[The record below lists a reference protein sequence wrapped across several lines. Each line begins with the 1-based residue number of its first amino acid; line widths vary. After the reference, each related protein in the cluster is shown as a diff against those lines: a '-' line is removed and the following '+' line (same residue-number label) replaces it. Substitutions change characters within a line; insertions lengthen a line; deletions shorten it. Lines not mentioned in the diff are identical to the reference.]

1 MLLSNKTIVITGSS
15 RGIGLALAEA
25 CARDGASVVISS
37 RNNAAVENAV
47 DYLKQKGYTV
57 SGVRADVTNTLDLK
71 ILLGQAIRTY
81 GRVDVWINNAGI
93 AGGFRTLQSIPAGE
107 IKEIVEINLLGT
119 LYSCSLVIPYF
130 LEHGGGIIINVSGKG
145 GKGDASPYLAS
156 YAATKSAI
164 TSLTRSLAKENK
176 KQAISINCVF
186 PGIVETDMWRNIKT
200 CSETASQVEIIPVL
214 IDAWATPVSRVAGL
228 VVKLCA
234 QEPGRKSGKCYSAG
248 SVARYF
254 KAPFILLRHFA
265 KKKSIKSYKSDP
277 TR

>member
-1 MLLSNKTIVITGSS
+1 MLLSHKTVVITGFS
-15 RGIGLALAEA
+15 RGIGFALAEA

-57 SGVRADVTNTLDLK
+57 SGIRADVTNTLELK

-93 AGGFRTLQSIPAGE
+93 AGGFRTLQSISTGE
-107 IKEIVEINLLGT
+107 IKEIVETNLLGT

-130 LEHGGGIIINVSGKG
+130 LEHGGGVIINVSGKG

-156 YAATKSAI
+156 YAATKAAV

-176 KQAISINCVF
+176 KNAISINCVF

-200 CSETASQVEIIPVL
+200 CPETASQVEIIPVL
-214 IDAWATPVSRVAGL
+214 IDAWATPISRVAGL

-234 QEPGRKSGKCYSAG
+234 QVPGRKSGTCYSAG
-248 SVARYF
+248 SAARYF
-254 KAPFILLRHFA
+254 KAPFCFLAPLGE
-265 KKKSIKSYKSDP
+265 KEK
-277 TR
+277 